1 MSQAQNDNSYLEE
14 KQTFL
19 LPAAAAVV
27 VVVVLAALFV
37 AFVEQVEK
45 VTEELLEVAV
55 VASTVGC

>member
-19 LPAAAAVV
+19 LPAAAA
-27 VVVVLAALFV
+27 VVVLAALFV